1 VHHSDDETWKHFNIV
16 HPYFSSESRNVR
28 LGLYTYGFNPFGSF
42 AVSCHNLFFSYSP
55 NSPFLFQYI
64 YIPKQCRFEVALFLF
79 LFLLDIQQGK
89 RCFLFSS
96 LCFFLSLPRA
106 LLEPKPDATRLMMRR

>member
-42 AVSCHNLFFSYSP
+42 VASCHNLFFSYSP
-55 NSPFLFQYI
+55 NSLFLFQYI
-64 YIPKQCRFEVALFLF
+64 YIYPLFLF
-79 LFLLDIQQGK
+79 LFPLDIQTVP
-89 RCFLFSS
+89 F
-96 LCFFLSLPRA
+96 
-106 LLEPKPDATRLMMRR
+106 